1 MVTCRGRP
9 EITRPSRL
17 IVDESLA
24 SSAINPK
31 PGHSEIRGYWK
42 TWLVISTFCV
52 ILFAGTMLAI
62 VVLFIGLDL
71 FGISQSFSMHLSISL
86 AYLVGIPL
94 ILLFMYSDKQLP
106 DLLSKFTIESGK
118 QAMTLML
125 AIPVIISIV
134 DFILVIGYGLVYEFA
149 FGIPEVNTEIG
160 VDWGSGPVALGL
172 VITST
177 VIIAPIAEELMFRGY
192 LLDSIR
198 KMHGDWIAIVISS
211 LIFGLIHIEPYTVGM
226 AMIGGLIYGYVRIR
240 TGSLWPSIIGHMIWN
255 GIALVVTYL

>member
-1 MVTCRGRP
+1 
-9 EITRPSRL
+9 
-17 IVDESLA
+17 
-24 SSAINPK
+24 
-31 PGHSEIRGYWK
+31 
-42 TWLVISTFCV
+42 
-52 ILFAGTMLAI
+52 
-62 VVLFIGLDL
+62 
-71 FGISQSFSMHLSISL
+71 MHLSISL

-177 VIIAPIAEELMFRGY
+177 VINAPIAEELMFRGY